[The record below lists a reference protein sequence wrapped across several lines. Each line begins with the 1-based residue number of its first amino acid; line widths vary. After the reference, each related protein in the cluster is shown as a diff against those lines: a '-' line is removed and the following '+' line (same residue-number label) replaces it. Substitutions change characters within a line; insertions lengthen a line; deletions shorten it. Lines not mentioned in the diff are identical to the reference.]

1 MAEKKMTRKEAL
13 ENVFG
18 WIADGYIPSD
28 EATVEEVREVLD
40 KMYASITKPRV
51 KSNAPSKARI
61 ENEKLAAAAVEAIRE
76 HGEPVTCKW
85 ITEHVRGIL
94 TPQKATA
101 VMKLAID
108 AGEVTREKN
117 GKVVTYAA

>member
-1 MAEKKMTRKEAL
+1 MANKSNVTRKSAL
-13 ENVFG
+13 EFCMEL
-18 WIADGYIPSD
+18 P
-28 EATVEEVREVLD
+28 EVKANPEVAEVLG